1 MNPGKLNKRITFI
14 SIKNE
19 KDDYGDVIPVKNEVG
34 KVWSQVKTQ
43 DMKEVEATIGTE
55 LENSVTFIVR
65 YQLPFSIDTTMQI
78 KYKNEDYEIKQMMP
92 DEDFKRDRK
101 IIAKKV
107 S

>member
-1 MNPGKLNKRITFI
+1 MNPGKLDKRITFYEVV
-14 SIKNE
+14 NE
-19 KDDYGDVIPVKNEVG
+19 KDDYGDITPVQEEVG
-34 KVWSQVKTQ
+34 KVWAQVKTQ

-55 LENSVTFIVR
+55 LEDTVTFVVR

-78 KYKNEDYEIKQMMP
+78 KYKNEYYEIKQMMP